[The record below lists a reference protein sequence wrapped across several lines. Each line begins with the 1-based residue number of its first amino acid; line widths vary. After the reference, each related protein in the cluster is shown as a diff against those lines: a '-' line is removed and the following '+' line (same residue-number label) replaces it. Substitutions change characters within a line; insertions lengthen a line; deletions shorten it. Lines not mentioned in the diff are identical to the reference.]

1 METIEKIFIA
11 LSSIFF
17 FIVLLQC
24 FWTFETDDDPLK
36 YVKKEVVNLH
46 EKGKL

>member
-1 METIEKIFIA
+1 METLEKIFIILA
-11 LSSIFF
+11 AIFF
-17 FIVLLQC
+17 VFVLMHC

-36 YVKKEVVNLH
+36 YVKKEIVNLH

>member
-1 METIEKIFIA
+1 MEILEKVFIIVAAIFTA
-11 LSSIFF
+11 
-17 FIVLLQC
+17 IVILQA

-36 YVKKEVVNLH
+36 YVKKEVASLH